1 MKPISCGALFYAYDE
16 QERIGIILGHEAGG
30 WLPFKGCNEK
40 NETYEQTAI
49 REVQEETC
57 YLINLSNINLDHK
70 FETQAK
76 VYMIGLCE
84 VPYEFLQY
92 FRQARH
98 YETRWKCQEKSV
110 VKFFKLESALNSRQ
124 IHWLSKNSIQHYWSI
139 LQNKDVLKKYG
150 TKAQLCI
157 KIDKP
162 IGSNQNTI
170 DLVSNSSTKQGKSL
184 FATNQGLKGKSLSFT
199 FYRKNKN
206 KEKEAQVVKPKAL
219 LVSPKISFAQ
229 ILSLSNDLS
238 CLNIN
243 NPNTDKKHLNN
254 NGIKNTTEDLNDNN
268 IKAAPIKPN
277 IIDIINSELKL
288 ISISNQK

>member
-49 REVQEETC
+49 REIQEETC
-57 YLINLSNINLDHK
+57 YLINLSNIKLDHR
-70 FETQAK
+70 FESHAK

-92 FRQARH
+92 FQQARH

-110 VKFFKLESALNSRQ
+110 VKFFKLENTLDSRQ
-124 IHWLSKNSIQHYWSI
+124 IHWLSKNSIQYYWSI
-139 LQNKDVLKKYG
+139 LQNKDVLKKYS

-162 IGSNQNTI
+162 ISINQDSTGLFSNQ
-170 DLVSNSSTKQGKSL
+170 STKQNLKKKS
-184 FATNQGLKGKSLSFT
+184 FSFT
-199 FYRKNKN
+199 FYRKNYKKKN
-206 KEKEAQVVKPKAL
+206 KEAQIVKPKAL

-229 ILSLSNDLS
+229 ILNLSNNLS
-238 CLNIN
+238 QMNIN
-243 NPNTDKKHLNN
+243 SNINSPNTDKKHLNN
-254 NGIKNTTEDLNDNN
+254 NKTIIKNSIEDLNDNN
-268 IKAAPIKPN
+268 IKPDTIKPN
-277 IIDIINSELKL
+277 INHDINSEIKST
-288 ISISNQK
+288 SISNQK